1 MRISFKA
8 KHLEGARYM
17 GFEPVQYLG
26 KSKID
31 GFPMF
36 SYETEDK
43 KIKLSYVWSLFVFN
57 GRPGYT
63 PTESDFELVP
73 SVGDVF
79 EPRLNMTERYFGKNI
94 LGTDDIIPAQALP
107 LPEPL
112 GILYYFDYVLG
123 SEFDERLLLML

>member
-1 MRISFKA
+1 MKQTLKV
-8 KHLEGARYM
+8 KHTAGVRYI
-17 GFEPVQYLG
+17 GLTNEFEYIG
-26 KSKID
+26 ESKID
-31 GFPMF
+31 GFPMYSF
-36 SYETEDK
+36 DDK
-43 KIKLSYVWSLFVFN
+43 KIYLKYHYRDFVFN

-63 PTESDFELVP
+63 PTESDFELIP
-73 SVGDVF
+73 SLEDVF

-94 LGTDDIIPAQALP
+94 LVIDDIIPAQALP

>member
-1 MRISFKA
+1 MKRVLKV
-8 KHLEGARYM
+8 KHTAGVRYT
-17 GFEPVQYLG
+17 GITNEFEYIG
-26 KSKID
+26 ESIID
-31 GFPMF
+31 GFPMYSF
-36 SYETEDK
+36 DDK
-43 KIKLSYVWSLFVFN
+43 KIYLKYHYRDFVFN
-57 GRPGYT
+57 CRPGYT
-63 PTESDFELVP
+63 PTESDFEIVP
-73 SVGDVF
+73 SLEDVF

>member
-1 MRISFKA
+1 MKRILKA
-8 KHLEGARYM
+8 KHTAGVRHIGLTNE
-17 GFEPVQYLG
+17 FEYIGESRV
-26 KSKID
+26 D
-31 GFPMF
+31 GFPMYYF
-36 SYETEDK
+36 DDK
-43 KIKLSYVWSLFVFN
+43 KIYIKYHYRDFIFN

-73 SVGDVF
+73 RLEDF
-79 EPRLNMTERYFGKNI
+79 APRKSMTEKYSGKNI
-94 LGTDDIIPAQALP
+94 LGTDDIIPVQPLP